1 MSKKQDKNIEIFINE
16 IYFRAP
22 KKNYETNKTIIKHID
37 DTLSIDLLD
46 MIDYS
51 ISNNKGYRYILV
63 VIDNFSKFAWTI
75 PLKNKHA
82 QTIKDGFSN
91 IINSSKRK
99 PHLIESDDGKEFV
112 NKDFNEYLKLNNIK
126 RYSRY
131 TSHGAVFAE
140 RFNRTLRNLLKKP
153 VFLKGNANWVDELQ
167 SVVKKYNKTIHHSTK
182 FTPVEASKSIN
193 EDEVFFNLRD
203 KRKKRQPKY
212 KLNDLVRTAD
222 KRNLFSKFDSTNGSY
237 NLYKITEIIDDTI
250 PSYRINNLPERYNQN
265 LLQKSRLTLSENTK
279 IMKKLNLI

>member
-1 MSKKQDKNIEIFINE
+1 
-16 IYFRAP
+16 
-22 KKNYETNKTIIKHID
+22 
-37 DTLSIDLLD
+37 

-75 PLKNKHA
+75 PLKNKYA
-82 QTIKDGFSN
+82 QTIKDEFSN
-91 IINSSKRK
+91 IIKSSKRK
-99 PHLIESDDGKEFV
+99 PNLIESDDGKEFV

-153 VFLKGNANWVDELQ
+153 VFLKGNANWIDELQ
-167 SVVKKYNKTIHHSTK
+167 TVTKLYNNTIHHSTK
-182 FTPVEASKSIN
+182 MSPIEASKKSN

-203 KRKKRQPKY
+203 KRKKKQPKY
-212 KLNDLVRTAD
+212 KINDLVRTAD
-222 KRNLFSKFDSTNGSY
+222 KRNIFSKFDSTNWSY
-237 NLYKITEIIDDTI
+237 YLYKITEVIDDTI
-250 PSYRINNLPERYNQN
+250 PSYRLENYPERYNQN
-265 LLQKSRLTLSENTK
+265 LLQKSRLTLAENNK
-279 IMKKLNLI
+279 VMKKLNLS